1 MTDKTPLS
9 ARLRSLPWTSLA
21 AVAIPL
27 LSALF
32 QLWALLAGQDAPVW
46 LGPIESLGVTLLA
59 VLVGLWLL
67 TRSVRDTRSR
77 ADRFHVGEA
86 LAVGYALNFLRPTGH
101 RLEPDRPA
109 RQLLALADAGD
120 GSAPPE
126 PTQVRCLLVAL
137 PRVVDDLDN
146 ASIVGLRRRLQEG
159 LGPGWWIGSARLS
172 QADADPVPPGP
183 DTLAGKPAGL
193 ASGGGRT
200 GTGRGV
206 GVTAVVH
213 RPSGAT
219 VLIDLPSTLTVV
231 PHFARFVAAQELDD
245 SPWANELVATGR
257 SAIVRRFEA
266 AKFAQVL
273 ADGLDGTA
281 AATAGEPTAEDLLR
295 QRLGPLRER
304 IRLVALERPD
314 QADPLL
320 RAVRTAVRELGGDAV
335 PA

>member
-9 ARLRSLPWTSLA
+9 ERLRSLPWTSLL
-21 AVAIPL
+21 AVSIPL
-27 LSALF
+27 LSAAV
-32 QLWALLAGQDAPVW
+32 QLGALLGGKDAPVW

-59 VLVGLWLL
+59 LLAGLWLL
-67 TRSVRDTRSR
+67 ARSVRDTRSR

-86 LAVGYALNFLRPTGH
+86 LAVGYGLNFLQPTGH

-109 RQLLALADAGD
+109 SQLLVLADADD
-120 GSAPPE
+120 GPPP
-126 PTQVRCLLVAL
+126 PTPAEVRRLLVAL

-146 ASIVGLRRRLQEG
+146 ASIVGLRRRLQQG
-159 LGPGWWIGSARLS
+159 LGEGCWIGSARLS
-172 QADADPVPPGP
+172 QADAAPVPPGP

-193 ASGGGRT
+193 ASGSGGA

-213 RPSGAT
+213 RASGAT
-219 VLIDLPSTLTVV
+219 VLIDLPSTLAVV
-231 PHFARFVAAQELDD
+231 PHFARFVAGQELDG
-245 SPWANELVATGR
+245 SPWANELVAAGR
-257 SAIVRRFEA
+257 GTIVRRFEA

-273 ADGLDGTA
+273 EDGLDGTA
-281 AATAGEPTAEDLLR
+281 AGTAGDPSAEDLLR

-304 IRLVALERPD
+304 IRLVPLERCD
-314 QADPLL
+314 QVGPLL
-320 RAVRTAVRELGGDAV
+320 RAVREAVQELEKPG